1 MAGFDDMMQ
10 QMRRMQEDMNRVM
23 MRSHGGG
30 SFSRDPFNTMA
41 LMDTRDPFFGSPA
54 LTGGPVSG
62 TLAIPQVSMP
72 LDVFKPQMDVIDMG
86 DHFAVRADLPGMQKQ
101 DVKVDV
107 KDGMLNILAEHKE
120 DKKRTEGNWVV
131 QERRFG
137 KFQRSLRLPENVKEE
152 TIKAKF
158 TEGVLELDLPKLD
171 KTEAGKAITIS

>member
-23 MRSHGGG
+23 MQSHSG
-30 SFSRDPFNTMA
+30 FNRDPFNTMA

-54 LTGGPVSG
+54 LTSGPVSS
-62 TLAIPQVSMP
+62 TVAIPHSSMS
-72 LDVFKPQMDVIDMG
+72 LNVFKPQMDVLDMG
-86 DHFAVRADLPGMQKQ
+86 DHFAVRADLPGMQKH

-107 KDGMLNILAEHKE
+107 KDGMLTILAEHKE

-137 KFQRSLRLPENVKEE
+137 KFQRSLRLPENVKEDA
-152 TIKAKF
+152 IKAKF
-158 TEGVLELDLPKLD
+158 NEGVLELDLPKLD
-171 KTEAGKAITIS
+171 KSVVGKAITIQ